1 MEWLKAHQLS
11 IMLFMSGVC
20 CILGVSTLM
29 IKPLNGR
36 KKSILAMMEFSAMVL
51 LIFDQYSYIYHG
63 DPSELGY
70 YMVRISNGIVFF
82 LQIFLPHLVTQY
94 LKDMFLNE
102 SSFEKAPI
110 TLKICDLLFALGT
123 VGLIVSQFTG
133 LYYTFDEQ
141 NIYHRAPA
149 FVLCYVFPLLM
160 VLLQES
166 TILMRRSYLS
176 HGLVV
181 SLMLNIAFPT
191 LMSFVQIFY
200 YGVSL
205 TNLSTAFVVIVFF
218 IYTLQD
224 LGKELE
230 TARSNELASY
240 KEAERRE
247 AAMFEQTAEALAN
260 AIDAKDKYTRGHSA
274 RVAVVSRQIAAEVG
288 YSEKDCKLIYFAA
301 LLHDVGKIGV
311 RDDIINKAGKL
322 TDEEF
327 QQIKLHPVLGNQILS
342 SIKQSPSLSVGAHWH
357 HERYDG
363 TGYPDG
369 LAGEDIPEI
378 ARIIAVADAYDAM
391 TSNRSYRDKLPQEKT
406 KEELIAGMGKQFDP
420 RLAEIMLRLIESGS
434 VPDVPAFPS
443 LTSVQK

>member
-1 MEWLKAHQLS
+1 MEFLRAHQLS

-20 CILGVSTLM
+20 CILAIATLM
-29 IKPLNGR
+29 IKPLSGR
-36 KKSILAMMEFSAMVL
+36 KKSILAMMEASAMVL

-94 LKDMFLNE
+94 LKDMFLNH
-102 SSFEKAPI
+102 SSFEKAPV

-123 VGLIVSQFTG
+123 VALVVSQFTG
-133 LYYTFDEQ
+133 LYYTFDA
-141 NIYHRAPA
+141 NNTYYRAPA
-149 FVLCYVFPLLM
+149 FALCYVFPLLM
-160 VLLQES
+160 VVLQEL
-166 TILMRRSYLS
+166 TILLRRSFLS
-176 HGLVV
+176 RGLVV

-191 LMSFVQIFY
+191 LMSFVQIFH

-218 IYTLQD
+218 IYSLLD
-224 LGKELE
+224 LGKALE

-247 AAMFEQTAEALAN
+247 SAMFEQTAEALAN

-274 RVAVVSRQIAAEVG
+274 RVAALSRQIAAESG
-288 YSEKDCKLIYFAA
+288 YSDKDCKLAYFAA

-311 RDDIINKAGKL
+311 RDDIINKTGKL

-327 QQIKLHPVLGNQILS
+327 EQIKLHPVLGNQILT
-342 SIKQSPSLSVGAHWH
+342 SIRQSPSLSVGAHWH

-363 TGYPDG
+363 SGYPDG
-369 LAGEDIPEI
+369 LAGENIPEI

-391 TSNRSYRDKLPQEKT
+391 TSNRSYRHRLPEEVVKQELKN
-406 KEELIAGMGKQFDP
+406 GMGKQFDP
-420 RLAEIMLRLIESGS
+420 GFAEIMLRLIESGS
-434 VPDVPAFPS
+434 VQEAPALPDRESDPD
-443 LTSVQK
+443 